1 MEKMYKRILITIT
14 IGIFL
19 ILGFYVITNTITKYT
34 GFMVFSDENDFE
46 KCLKKQDIN
55 LYLNTQKLS
64 KTLKEIQLIDRLEY
78 VEITNCAVNN
88 KNCVENKVSFVE
100 DNVYW
105 IINDFKI
112 NKDINFGE
120 FEEFSGC
127 NAIGNEN

>member
-19 ILGFYVITNTITKYT
+19 ILGFYIVTEAITKYT
-34 GFMVFSDENDFE
+34 GFLVFSDENDFE

-64 KTLKEIQLIDRLEY
+64 KTLREVQLINNLEY
-78 VEITNCAVNN
+78 VKITNCAINN
-88 KNCVENKVSFVE
+88 KNCVANSVSFSKA
-100 DNVYW
+100 NIYW
-105 IINDFKI
+105 IINNNKI
-112 NKDINFGE
+112 NRDISFEE

-127 NAIGNEN
+127 ESMKNS